1 MVRKLVEWS
10 LNNPL
15 VVILMAIALAAIGTY
30 SFMNVNVE
38 AYPDPAPA
46 IVEVVAQFPGASA
59 EEVERQVTI
68 PLEVTFAG
76 MPGLKSIRSQSLFGL
91 SDLKMNW
98 NYGSQWTYEAARQEV
113 INRLATISQPLPAG
127 VTPGISPESPT
138 GEIYRY
144 ILKVPRD
151 PAGRE
156 IYTLNDLKA
165 LQDWVLEREFRT
177 VPRIVDVTSFGGTVR
192 RYEVQPDPDR
202 LRRYGITLPQ
212 LQTALTN
219 SNATVGGDYLS
230 QGQVALTV
238 RSVGLF
244 GGGVDP
250 VNRVLGFE
258 NQLLEDYIH
267 SRIVPEF
274 VLGKSASDQQKQRIA
289 QGLLQLQAN
298 PPLTAEEHGQ
308 VRMIERILAEM
319 AGRDV
324 DPPLTAE
331 ERGFFEA
338 AERVQ
343 ERLRAGVARRQPDP
357 SLTPEEMLVVQSL
370 DQRAALRAAT
380 VLRSAEQRR
389 LSDIRRLVIAS
400 VNNQAIRVE
409 DVVEGGRISPSQL
422 GTRGVVVSHQTRLGR
437 IGYWKSDRQRLSG
450 STETLAEVGHDEDD
464 KVQCIVLLR
473 KNEDTIPALK
483 DVEAKVKELNDPQY
497 GRMLPG
503 VSIEPYYDRN
513 DLIHVTT
520 ETVTENLTVGILLV
534 TLILLMFL
542 SNVRTALIVA
552 INIPLALLFAF
563 SMLFLRGKSANLLS
577 IGAVDFG
584 IIVDSSVIM
593 VENIYRHLS
602 AGEYAELPLK
612 DRILMAV
619 REIDHALLFST
630 LIMVCAFIPLFT
642 MSGPEGQLFGPMAQT
657 YAFSLGGALL
667 LALMLSPVLC
677 LLFFRKLKPA
687 RENFLV
693 RFMKNRYLWQL
704 KLCLRHRWITVG
716 VMSVLVGGTLCLLP
730 WLGHEF
736 MPELEE
742 GNLWIRGTAPLNI
755 TLERQ
760 VQDSKHAR
768 AIMATYPEVESIVAQ
783 LGRPDDGTDTC
794 GFYNSEYFVPLRPQK
809 DWPKLVE
816 PTGWRRWIVGKR
828 PRTKEEL
835 VSAMNA
841 ELERKLPGIV
851 WNFSQNIR
859 DNVMESL
866 SGIKGD
872 NSVKIFGPDLDRLE
886 LLATR
891 TKNILQ
897 NIEGI
902 ENVGI
907 FHIRGQSHLEFRV
920 DPAKCEKWGVMTADV
935 NNVVS
940 SALGARAMSSMV
952 EGEKLFDIA
961 IRWPRGL
968 RSSETSILDI
978 PVDIVNNQV
987 VLSPGP
993 GVVPSATGTG
1003 LATPSNAG
1011 TQADTRN
1018 PISSTPRLRLRDLVS
1033 PVGEDGAPNPGG
1045 QFEQHGASDIYR
1057 ENGKRMIAVK
1067 FSVRGRDL
1075 GGAVA
1080 EARNRTKAIFK
1091 APYRAAWS
1099 GEFEEM
1105 EDAEGRLM
1113 WIIPL
1118 SLGLIFILLY
1128 AAFHSL
1134 LDSVVV
1140 LSNVIDLSMGGIW
1153 ALLLT
1158 GTNFSISA
1166 AVGFV
1171 SLFGVAIMD
1180 GLLMIA
1186 SFNQGRAHKLPLREA
1201 ILQGAE
1207 KRVRPVTMTAL
1218 TAILGLLPAA
1228 LSTRIGAQTQRP
1240 LAIVVVGGML
1250 TTLFLTRYL
1259 MPVLYSFYGNRQPPA
1274 EGSQLAH

>member
-1 MVRKLVEWS
+1 MVRNFVEWS
-10 LNNPL
+10 LKNPL
-15 VVILMAIALAAIGTY
+15 VAILLAVALAAVGVF
-30 SFMNVNVE
+30 SFLNVNVE

-59 EEVERQVTI
+59 EEVERQVTR

-76 MPGLKSIRSQSLFGL
+76 MPGLKDIHSKSLFGL

-98 NYGSQWTYEAARQEV
+98 HYGSQWTYETARQEV
-113 INRLATISQPLPAG
+113 INRIATMSQPLPSG
-127 VTPGISPESPT
+127 VTPIISPESPT

-144 ILKVPRD
+144 ILKVPKD
-151 PAGRE
+151 ASGRE
-156 IYTLNDLKA
+156 IYTLNDIKA

-192 RYEVQPDPDR
+192 RYEIQPDPDR
-202 LRRYGITLPQ
+202 LRRYGITLSQ

-219 SNATVGGDYLS
+219 SNATVGGDYVN
-230 QGQVALTV
+230 QGQVAMTV

-244 GGGVDP
+244 GGGTDP
-250 VNRVLGFE
+250 VNKVLG
-258 NQLLEDYIH
+258 L
-267 SRIVPEF
+267 
-274 VLGKSASDQQKQRIA
+274 KSASA
-289 QGLLQLQAN
+289 AAN
-298 PPLTAEEHGQ
+298 ILRAEEY
-308 VRMIERILAEM
+308 RRI
-319 AGRDV
+319 R
-324 DPPLTAE
+324 
-331 ERGFFEA
+331 
-338 AERVQ
+338 
-343 ERLRAGVARRQPDP
+343 
-357 SLTPEEMLVVQSL
+357 
-370 DQRAALRAAT
+370 
-380 VLRSAEQRR
+380 
-389 LSDIRRLVIAS
+389 DIRSLVIAS
-400 VNNQAIRVE
+400 VNNQPIRVE
-409 DVVEGGRISPSQL
+409 DVVEGGRGSPGEIGNQ
-422 GTRGVVVSHQTRLGR
+422 GVVVSHQTRLGR
-437 IGYWKSDRQRLSG
+437 IGYWKPDQERPPGSSLS
-450 STETLAEVGHDEDD
+450 LADVGHDEND

-473 KNEDTIPALK
+473 KNEDTLPALK
-483 DVEAKVKELNDPQY
+483 DVKAKVKELNDPAS

-503 VSIEPYYDRN
+503 VEIEPYYDRT
-513 DLIHVTT
+513 DLIGKTT
-520 ETVTENLTVGILLV
+520 ETVTENLAVGVALV
-534 TLILLMFL
+534 TLILFMFL

-563 SMLFLRGKSANLLS
+563 SMLYLRGKSANLLS

-602 AGEYAELPLK
+602 SGEHAELTLK
-612 DRILMAV
+612 ERIIMAV
-619 REIDHALLFST
+619 KEIDRALLYST

-642 MSGPEGQLFGPMAQT
+642 MKGPEGQLFGPMSQT

-677 LLFFRKLKPA
+677 LLFFRNLKPA
-687 RENFLV
+687 RDNFMV
-693 RFMKNRYLWQL
+693 RFMKSRYLWQL
-704 KLCLRHRWITVG
+704 DLCLRYRWTTVL
-716 VMSVLVGGTLCLLP
+716 VMAVLVGGTLCLLP
-730 WLGHEF
+730 SVGREF

-742 GNLWIRGTAPLNI
+742 GNLWIRGTAPLNQ
-755 TLERQ
+755 TLERNVEIAKQ
-760 VQDSKHAR
+760 AR
-768 AIMATYPEVESIVAQ
+768 AIMATYPEVESIVTQ
-783 LGRPDDGTDTC
+783 SGRPDDGTDTD
-794 GFYNSEYFVPLRPQK
+794 GYYNTEFFVPLRPEK
-809 DWPKLVE
+809 DWPQLVE
-816 PTGWRRWIVGKR
+816 QTGWRRWLGGSAR
-828 PRTKEEL
+828 ARTKDEI
-835 VSAMNA
+835 VQAMNA
-841 ELERKLPGIV
+841 ELGCKLPGII

-859 DNVMESL
+859 DNVMEAL

-872 NSVKIFGPDLDRLE
+872 NSVKIFGPDFDQLE
-886 LLATR
+886 LLASK
-891 TKNILQ
+891 TKSILQ
-897 NIEGI
+897 DVRGI

-920 DPAKCEKWGVMTADV
+920 DPEKCQRWGVMTADV

-940 SALGARAMSSMV
+940 SALGARPMSSMV
-952 EGEKLFDIA
+952 EGEKLFDISV
-961 IRWPRGL
+961 RWPRWRRG
-968 RSSETSILDI
+968 SEISILDI
-978 PVDIVNNQV
+978 PVDIINNTV
-987 VLSPGP
+987 VQSQGP
-993 GVVPSATGTG
+993 SVVPSAFGYSV
-1003 LATPSNAG
+1003 APPSPKGA
-1011 TQADTRN
+1011 QADTSN

-1033 PVGEDGAPNPGG
+1033 PVGEDGSPDPNG
-1045 QFEQHGASDIYR
+1045 QFERHGASTIYR
-1057 ENGKRMIAVK
+1057 ENGKREIAIK

-1075 GGAVA
+1075 AGAVD
-1080 EARNRTKAIFK
+1080 EARARTKELFQ
-1091 APYRAAWS
+1091 APYRSVWS

-1113 WIIPL
+1113 IIIPL

-1128 AAFHSL
+1128 MAFRSF

-1140 LSNVIDLSMGGIW
+1140 LSNVLDLSMGGIW

-1186 SFNQGRAHKLPLREA
+1186 SFNQGRSSGLPLRQA
-1201 ILQGAE
+1201 IMQGAE

-1259 MPVLYSFYGNRQPPA
+1259 MPVLYSFYGHREPPS
-1274 EGSQLAH
+1274 EVGGLAH